1 METLATQFQDAL
13 ARINL
18 SEVKVKKAKAA
29 HEEVRAVLEADP
41 GLKEYGV
48 ETILIGSYARNM
60 AIQPGHDV
68 DVFSKLPDF
77 NADPKILY
85 EAVRKPLK
93 KKYGD
98 RLDDSG
104 AHALTVSF
112 GEDFSVDVVGAA
124 PSARGHWQIPALDDD
139 GERTKWDE
147 SDPERLNDLAEKRNK
162 EPKVG
167 GQGAYKPIVKMV
179 RQIRRHHLK
188 EARPRG
194 LYFEMLSYWA
204 FEAGLS
210 GDSFAEL
217 LAHSLDHIA
226 GQLESDDVVR
236 DPALDRSYEPPPTAD
251 QLEKAAHVMRGLAAQ
266 ALAALN
272 MERCPAAAKW
282 RAIFGQNENGWVFP
296 LPEDCDETGK
306 ARKATALGAIG
317 SNEGRGFAR
326 S

>member
-1 METLATQFQDAL
+1 METLATQFQGAL

-18 SEVKVKKAKAA
+18 SEAKVKKAKAG

-41 GLKEYGV
+41 GLKEFGV
-48 ETILIGSYARNM
+48 DTILIGSYARNM

-77 NADPKILY
+77 DADPETLY
-85 EAVRKPLK
+85 DSVRAPLK
-93 KKYGD
+93 KEYGN

-104 AHALTVSF
+104 GHALTVSF

-124 PSARGHWQIPALDDD
+124 PSTSGHWQIPALDEDN
-139 GERTKWDE
+139 ERTKWDE
-147 SDPERLNDLAEKRNK
+147 SDPERLNDLAEKRNRDP
-162 EPKVG
+162 EVG
-167 GQGAYKPIVKMV
+167 GQGAYKPVVKMV

-188 EARPRG
+188 DARPGG
-194 LYFEMLSYWA
+194 LYFEMLTYWA
-204 FEAGLS
+204 FEAGVS

-217 LAHSLDHIA
+217 LAHALDDIA
-226 GQLESDDVVR
+226 GQLETGEVVH
-236 DPALDRSYEPPPTAD
+236 DPALDRAYEPPPAAD
-251 QLEKAAHVMRGLAAQ
+251 QLARAARVMRDLATK
-266 ALAALN
+266 ALAALG
-272 MERCPAAAKW
+272 MGRCPAAATW
-282 RAIFGQNENGWVFP
+282 RAIFGQNDNGWVFP

-306 ARKATALGAIG
+306 TRKATALGAIG